1 MRIAI
6 LGSGAMGSLF
16 GSYLSQNNHV
26 WLIDNDASK
35 VYKINADGVTISEN
49 GSQRNFRPK
58 AVIDSSKLGPMELV
72 IVFVKSMY
80 TIEALNQNRN
90 LINEDTYLMTLQNG
104 AGHESKLLQFADKEH
119 VLIGTTQHNSSVI
132 KPGHINHGG
141 GGLTIIGSL
150 EGGNGKLNEIA
161 ENFSSSGFETIVSDN
176 VKKQVWTKLFLNT
189 SASSLTAVLQVPLGF
204 ILDNPH
210 ARSMMH
216 KLATEAVKVANAEC
230 GNEFDAKEVI
240 ANIEKVL
247 SNSKDGYTSIYSDVK
262 NGLKTEVDT
271 ISGSVIET
279 AKKHNICV
287 PCHEIVVSM
296 IHAFE
301 DKNFSSKTERMLIGG
316 NL

>member
-1 MRIAI
+1 M
-6 LGSGAMGSLF
+6 
-16 GSYLSQNNHV
+16 
-26 WLIDNDASK
+26 
-35 VYKINADGVTISEN
+35 
-49 GSQRNFRPK
+49 
-58 AVIDSSKLGPMELV
+58 
-72 IVFVKSMY
+72 
-80 TIEALNQNRN
+80 
-90 LINEDTYLMTLQNG
+90 INEVHIDDAQNERV
-104 AGHESKLLQFADKEH
+104 HEYKLLQFADKQH

-150 EGGNGKLNEIA
+150 EGGNGKINEIA

-271 ISGSVIET
+271 ISGGRLS
-279 AKKHNICV
+279 KLQRKHNICV
-287 PCHEIVVSM
+287 CRAM
-296 IHAFE
+296 
-301 DKNFSSKTERMLIGG
+301 KWSSL
-316 NL
+316 